1 MDLMTMFDNGGNF
14 MWPILICLIV
24 GIAYGIFKLILL
36 LQSSV
41 DTKKFILEVRGAL
54 EEGGVESA
62 LHVCEKTKGPV
73 SSIFH
78 AGLSRVDR
86 GIDASEK
93 AITSAGSI
101 EMAFLEKGMIVMS
114 TVIVLAPMLGFT
126 GTVMGMVTA
135 FQDIAA
141 ANDISPAVV
150 AGGIEKALLTTL
162 FGLVVAMIVQLFY
175 NFFTSRIDSLIV
187 DMEESSLVLL
197 DDLVDLQNK

>member
-1 MDLMTMFDNGGNF
+1 MDPVKLFMDGGAF

-24 GIAYGIFKLILL
+24 GIAYGIFKLVIL

-41 DTKKFILEVRGAL
+41 DTKKFILSIRSAL
-54 EEGGVESA
+54 DEGGVESA
-62 LHVCEKTKGPV
+62 LHVCEKTRGPV
-73 SSIFH
+73 ASIFH

-86 GIDASEK
+86 GIEAAEK
-93 AITSAGSI
+93 AIANAGSI

-126 GTVMGMVTA
+126 GTVMGMVEA

-150 AGGIEKALLTTL
+150 ASGIQTALLTTL
-162 FGLVVAMIVQLFY
+162 FGLIVAMIIQLFY
-175 NFFTSRIDSLIV
+175 NFFTARIDGLIV

-197 DDLVDLQNK
+197 DDLIEIQNK

>member
-1 MDLMTMFDNGGNF
+1 MDPVKLFMDGGAF

-24 GIAYGIFKLILL
+24 GIAYGIFKLVIL

-41 DTKKFILEVRGAL
+41 DTKKFILSIRSAVD
-54 EEGGVESA
+54 EGGVESA
-62 LHVCEKTKGPV
+62 LHVCEKTRGPV
-73 SSIFH
+73 ASIFH

-86 GIDASEK
+86 GIEAAEK
-93 AITSAGSI
+93 AIANAGSI

-126 GTVMGMVTA
+126 GTVMGMVEA

-150 AGGIEKALLTTL
+150 ASGIQTALLTTL
-162 FGLVVAMIVQLFY
+162 FGLIVAMIIQLFY
-175 NFFTSRIDSLIV
+175 NFFTARIDGLIV

-197 DDLVDLQNK
+197 DDLIEIQNK

>member
-1 MDLMTMFDNGGNF
+1 MDPVQLFVDGGGF

-24 GIAYGIFKLILL
+24 GIAYGIFKLVVL

-41 DTKKFILEVRGAL
+41 DTKKFILNVRSAL
-54 EEGGVESA
+54 DEGGVESA

-73 SSIFH
+73 ASIFH
-78 AGLSRVDR
+78 AGLSRIER
-86 GIDASEK
+86 GIEAAEK
-93 AITSAGSI
+93 AITNAGSV

-126 GTVMGMVTA
+126 GTVMGMVEA

-150 AGGIEKALLTTL
+150 ASGIQTALLTTL
-162 FGLVVAMIVQLFY
+162 FGLIVAMIVQLFY
-175 NFFTSRIDSLIV
+175 NFFTARIDALIV

-197 DDLVDLQNK
+197 DDLVELQNK